1 MSKPALHVF
10 ANDTKGPAPHV
21 VRANKLDANFKRL
34 TILPGRTKANGR
46 PEYQV
51 EFKDYGV
58 QLSNLSG
65 VPDGATARAFDIC
78 ENGEPKTYWMLT
90 WDSPPAL

>member
-1 MSKPALHVF
+1 MSKPSLHLF
-10 ANDTKGPAPHV
+10 TNDTKGKPPHV
-21 VRANKLDANFKRL
+21 VRAVKLDENFKKL
-34 TILPGRTKANGR
+34 TILPGRTKRSGK

-65 VPDGATARAFDIC
+65 VPDGATARLFNVC
-78 ENGEPKTYWMLT
+78 ENGEPKEYWMLT
-90 WDSPPAL
+90 WDSEPSL